1 MRKGVCTD
9 EVKRC
14 ASPEFLLA
22 FFPPLILLRQL
33 LASMEYCDADEN
45 AQAPRAG
52 LVLVRRQKNSNICL
66 YTVFEMTKVGSCLS
80 LVNIRS

>member
-9 EVKRC
+9 EVKHC

-33 LASMEYCDADEN
+33 LASMDADEN